1 MKIKVKKFWE
11 ITYCHFKYNEDK
23 FKMIAKAKN
32 VGKAVECF
40 YNELHSNWWK
50 KASDYIIVEVKQL
63 EVNVN
68 E

>member
-1 MKIKVKKFWE
+1 MKIKVKNFWE
-11 ITYCHFKYNEDK
+11 ITYCHYKYNDEK

-40 YNELHSNWWK
+40 YKEFKSNWFK
-50 KASDYIIVEVKQL
+50 NASDYIIVGVKQL
-63 EVNVN
+63 EVNGN